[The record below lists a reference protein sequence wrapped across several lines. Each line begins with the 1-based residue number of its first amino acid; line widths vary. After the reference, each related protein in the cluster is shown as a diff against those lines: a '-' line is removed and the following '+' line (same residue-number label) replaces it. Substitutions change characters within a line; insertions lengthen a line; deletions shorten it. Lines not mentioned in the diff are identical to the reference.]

1 MSDILTTKPQQEA
14 TSSTIDLSHDDPA
27 ALEILIHYFYNF
39 RLPASFASDVS
50 ATHLPTLL
58 VQIYAIADKYDV
70 QPRLTLAR
78 DQLCGIYSPVFV
90 ITNIPAYISCV
101 RAVDEYTSDEPGS
114 QAGLWGILLHA
125 ACANMGRLLKSE
137 EFRELLAGAPEYV
150 VALMDLQIVSHD
162 QAWKLS
168 EADEAAVTLEDER
181 ERLRLRGEWDGP
193 KPAAWSMD

>member
-1 MSDILTTKPQQEA
+1 M
-14 TSSTIDLSHDDPA
+14 
-27 ALEILIHYFYNF
+27 
-39 RLPASFASDVS
+39 
-50 ATHLPTLL
+50 
-58 VQIYAIADKYDV
+58 QIYAIADKYDV
-70 QPRLTLAR
+70 QPLLTLAR
-78 DQLCGIYSPVFV
+78 DQLCGIYSHVFV

-181 ERLRLRGEWDGP
+181 ERLRLRGEWEGP